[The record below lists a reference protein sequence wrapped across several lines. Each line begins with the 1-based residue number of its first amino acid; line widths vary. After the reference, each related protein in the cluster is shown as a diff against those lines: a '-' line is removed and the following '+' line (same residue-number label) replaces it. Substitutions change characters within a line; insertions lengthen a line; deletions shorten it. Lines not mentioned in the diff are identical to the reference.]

1 MEECDEFSTITPGTV
16 VYVQEGTD
24 VRGYRSVSYHGTVI
38 EVLKGGYFKVRKH
51 SVDSTKVVRMEH
63 GNHLKPPR
71 FSSYDV
77 PRGDRK
83 LSVESTKLINSEK
96 RKFAE
101 FKKSEYHIKAALK
114 KKNKDTKQENS
125 QLKKETMQLKKTVN
139 SLNESLLDA

>member
-71 FSSYDV
+71 FSSYDQTASL
-77 PRGDRK
+77 PITTMLK
-83 LSVESTKLINSEK
+83 L
-96 RKFAE
+96 R
-101 FKKSEYHIKAALK
+101 
-114 KKNKDTKQENS
+114 
-125 QLKKETMQLKKTVN
+125 
-139 SLNESLLDA
+139 SLLLSG